1 MTRIRR
7 SPVPKP
13 AAAAPRSAPSVHR
26 IDAPLLKRAV
36 RVLVVGCGGN
46 GSEIVSGLPYLHQAL
61 LAWGHPAGLEV
72 LLIDGDVVSPTNVVR
87 QIFAPAD
94 VGHFK
99 SLILV
104 NRLNA
109 FWSMK
114 WRAIPKH
121 LEAIPPLVEAYG
133 ERRRRQGLGA
143 DIVIGCV
150 DSRAARRIIH
160 DRIAA
165 DGRVNYWLD
174 LGNDASSGQFVLGC
188 PPMRAY
194 DRAKTMQRLRPSFK
208 RADGPPSAER
218 LPTVAELYP
227 EVIDGSRDGA
237 DTLPSCSAQEALQR
251 QEPFVNR
258 TIAGHALALLARLF
272 RYGEIS
278 HHGGFVNLATGRMVP
293 IPVSP
298 EHWARTM
305 ASNAV
310 KPMAES
316 GRAKRRSA

>member
-1 MTRIRR
+1 MRTRAKTR
-7 SPVPKP
+7 
-13 AAAAPRSAPSVHR
+13 AATTKAAPPQVETVHR
-26 IDAPLLKRAV
+26 INPYLLQRRV

-46 GSEIVSGLPYLHQAL
+46 GSEIVSGLPYVHQAL
-61 LAWGHPAGLEV
+61 LAWGHPGGLQV
-72 LLIDGDVVSPTNVVR
+72 LLLDGDVVSPTNVVR
-87 QIFAPAD
+87 QVFAPAD

-99 SLILV
+99 STILV

-109 FWSMK
+109 FWGLD
-114 WRAIPKH
+114 WRALPKH
-121 LEAIPPLVEAYG
+121 LEAKPPRIERYG
-133 ERRRRQGLGA
+133 HTCRQGLGA

-150 DSRAARRIIH
+150 DSRAARKIIH
-160 DRIAA
+160 DRILA

-188 PPMRAY
+188 PPNRDDY
-194 DRAKTMQRLRPSFK
+194 QAKTIERLEPSYSRP
-208 RADGPPSAER
+208 APSAER

-227 EVIDGSRDGA
+227 EVIDATLDGK

-258 TIAGHALALLARLF
+258 TVAAHALAMLTRLF
-272 RYGEIS
+272 RYGELG

-298 EHWARTM
+298 EHWQRMMQGAKPAR
-305 ASNAV
+305 
-310 KPMAES
+310 K
-316 GRAKRRSA
+316 SA